1 MHNFTPKRS
10 SQFTIEKQVIGGF
23 NDSTISYTTNLG
35 MVRVSTYGR
44 INGFTTN
51 LVALLGVKNLTIP
64 LATLSVI

>member
-23 NDSTISYTTNLG
+23 NDSTITYTTNLG

-51 LVALLGVKNLTIP
+51 LVALLGVKNLAIP
-64 LATLSVI
+64 LATLLVI

>member
-23 NDSTISYTTNLG
+23 NDSTITYTTNLG
-35 MVRVSTYGR
+35 MVRVSTYRR